1 MNLFAPTIKHPLGS
15 NTKHF
20 ISSFSV
26 DLAVIY
32 AVIVFWILW
41 IVKRMKIN
49 KIGRQVEYVHIM
61 LVTGQDIEADSH

>member
-32 AVIVFWILW
+32 AVSVFWILW

-49 KIGRQVEYVHIM
+49 KIGRQVE
-61 LVTGQDIEADSH
+61 